1 MLLNN
6 FVKLSLLSV
15 MLLALAACNDDQ
27 LSTVQDETR
36 LLKRELAEQRQAVNA
51 LAERVA
57 SIEDISIPSFLVS
70 DITID
75 ITERMFNPVI
85 NGGFLMEVKGK
96 SLPDVVFLELEITTK
111 AKGNEHEYS
120 QNVIHRFMPGNS
132 KENHVDF
139 VHPLQ
144 LHKVKSSDIELT
156 VKPLTW
162 YQGHQVK

>member
-1 MLLNN
+1 MLLNS

-15 MLLALAACNDDQ
+15 MLFILAACNDERF
-27 LSTVQDETR
+27 SIVQDENR

-51 LAERVA
+51 LSERVA
-57 SIEDISIPSFLVS
+57 NIEGISPPSFLVS

-85 NGGFLMEVKGK
+85 NGGFLMEVKG
-96 SLPDVVFLELEITTK
+96 SFLPEVVFLELEITTK

-120 QNVIHRFMPGNS
+120 QNMIHRFMPGNS
-132 KENHVDF
+132 KENHVEF

-144 LHKVKSSDIELT
+144 LHKVKSSDVELT
-156 VKPLTW
+156 VRPLTW